1 VASYRT
7 ARAVVIGNMVILV
20 IAWAAFA
27 FLPVEISSIDLVV
40 SAVLALLTL
49 PLLRAIPALMRA
61 IVRPLAPATKE
72 ETARR
77 QSVGTFV
84 AAVGMT
90 TAAVAWV
97 PLISVVT
104 GLVTRNPLAYA
115 VPFLVGEYLLYRY
128 VLPRPATIAA
138 IRERLEAEG
147 ATSHLEAALR
157 GQA

>member
-1 VASYRT
+1 MASYRT

-20 IAWAAFA
+20 VAWAAFA
-27 FLPVEISSIDLVV
+27 FLPVDISGIDI
-40 SAVLALLTL
+40 AVAAALALLTL
-49 PLLRAIPALMRA
+49 PLLRAIPALMRG

-90 TAAVAWV
+90 TVAVVWV
-97 PLISVVT
+97 PLIAVVT
-104 GLVTRNPLAYA
+104 GLLMRNPLAYA

-128 VLPRPATIAA
+128 VLPRPATIAS
-138 IRERLEAEG
+138 IRERLEADG
-147 ATSHLEAALR
+147 ATSHLETALR
-157 GQA
+157 S

>member
-1 VASYRT
+1 MASYRT
-7 ARAVVIGNMVILV
+7 AWAVVIGNMVILV
-20 IAWAAFA
+20 VAWAAFA
-27 FLPVEISSIDLVV
+27 FLPVDISGVDIAVA
-40 SAVLALLTL
+40 AVLALLSL

-72 ETARR
+72 ATARR

-90 TAAVAWV
+90 TAAVVWV
-97 PLISVVT
+97 PLIAVVT
-104 GLVTRNPLAYA
+104 GLLTRNPLVYA

-138 IRERLEAEG
+138 VRGRLEADG
-147 ATSHLEAALR
+147 ATSHLETALR
-157 GQA
+157 G

>member
-7 ARAVVIGNMVILV
+7 AWAVVIGNMVILV
-20 IAWAAFA
+20 VAWAAFA
-27 FLPVEISSIDLVV
+27 FLPVEISGIDIAVA
-40 SAVLALLTL
+40 AVLALLSL

-72 ETARR
+72 ATARR
-77 QSVGTFV
+77 QSVGAFV

-90 TAAVAWV
+90 TAAVVWV
-97 PLISVVT
+97 PLIAVVT
-104 GLVTRNPLAYA
+104 GLLTRNPLVYA

-138 IRERLEAEG
+138 VRGRLEADG
-147 ATSHLEAALR
+147 ATSHLETALR
-157 GQA
+157 S